1 MTAHGDQRPTQCEQ
15 LPAHS
20 RNSLILIGMP
30 GAGKSTIGLLLAKN
44 LAKDFVDT
52 DLLIQNAQGKTLD
65 DILRTQGHLKLRE
78 LEEEQLTNACYANH
92 VIATGGSAVY
102 SEKAMQH
109 LRQFGPIVFID
120 VTLAELE
127 NRIQDMDTRG
137 IARPANQSFAEVFA
151 ERLPLYR
158 RYADLVISGD
168 NKTQNQ
174 LVDEIIYW
182 EGEGYADLDA

>member
-1 MTAHGDQRPTQCEQ
+1 MSARCEQ
-15 LPAHS
+15 LPAHL

-65 DILRTQGHLKLRE
+65 DILRTQGYMKLRE

-102 SEKAMQH
+102 SEKAMKH

-120 VTLAELE
+120 VGCEELE
-127 NRIQDMDTRG
+127 RRIHDMDTRG
-137 IARPANQSFAEVFA
+137 IARPAEQSFAEVFA
-151 ERLPLYR
+151 ERRPLYH
-158 RYADLVISGD
+158 RYADVVIDGS
-168 NKTQNQ
+168 NKTQDQ

-182 EGEGYADLDA
+182 EGEGYAEIDA

>member
-1 MTAHGDQRPTQCEQ
+1 MATQCDT
-15 LPAHS
+15 LPAHL

-30 GAGKSTIGLLLAKN
+30 GAGKSTIGLLLAKT

-52 DLLIQNAQGKTLD
+52 DLLIQNAAGRTLD
-65 DILRTQGHLKLRE
+65 DILRNRGYQQLRQ

-102 SEKAMQH
+102 SEKAMKH

-120 VTLAELE
+120 VPLEELE
-127 NRIQDMDTRG
+127 GRIHDMDTRG
-137 IARPANQSFAEVFA
+137 IARPDGQTFAEVYA
-151 ERLPLYR
+151 ERQPLYQ
-158 RYADLVISGD
+158 RYADYVIDGSS
-168 NKTQNQ
+168 KTQDE

-182 EGEGYADLDA
+182 EGEAYAELDA